1 MGSDAWLIPLGFL
14 LHELFELREV
24 RLELFSGLSSD
35 LEGVHADEKRLALR
49 LDAVSQRPS
58 AS

>member
-14 LHELFELREV
+14 LHELFELHEV
-24 RLELFSGLSSD
+24 RLELFSGLSGDRES
-35 LEGVHADEKRLALR
+35 EHPDEKRLALR